1 MRVPSVPAPH
11 AALIWSVIVPA
22 DGTSA
27 ANCKERRLR
36 CVPVLWQLSDKT
48 LLACKLACG
57 MLQVKKQ

>member
-1 MRVPSVPAPH
+1 MRVH

-27 ANCKERRLR
+27 ANSKERRLR
-36 CVPVLWQLSDKT
+36 CVPVLRQLSDKT

-57 MLQVKKQ
+57 VL